1 MIVIDTNWRLVLRFK
16 KLCQPIS
23 NMIYNLLW
31 RGASGCFFKLNISTR
46 KLLHVMPSIRMVNVN
61 LHETNS
67 PTMLS
72 QTFSTD
78 MKRNNYIEST
88 AKYATSDG
96 ASQWRTRQFFFSCE
110 NMFCSFIDLL
120 FFRRSDIADNSG
132 RTLLLCMYSFFTK
145 SKNRIG
151 YVICTVLASQLPSI
165 YHPSNV
171 AYFFLCCITSWS
183 KWLLFEIRTL
193 EEWIFF
199 DKFQYVTGNKCIY
212 IYI

>member
-1 MIVIDTNWRLVLRFK
+1 MGQVVAFLNLTSLPRNYFMLCLPSGWLMLTSMRPTHWRCLVKHFPLIWSEIII
-16 KLCQPIS
+16 LNQLL
-23 NMIYNLLW
+23 NMLL
-31 RGASGCFFKLNISTR
+31 
-46 KLLHVMPSIRMVNVN
+46 VMALPSDVRD
-61 LHETNS
+61 S
-67 PTMLS
+67 
-72 QTFSTD
+72 
-78 MKRNNYIEST
+78 
-88 AKYATSDG
+88 
-96 ASQWRTRQFFFSCE
+96 FFFSCE

-183 KWLLFEIRTL
+183 KWLLIEIRTL

-199 DKFQYVTGNKCIY
+199 DKFQYVTGKKCIY